1 MVACTDEAVRGV
13 TVEGGE
19 DLKGVVVGVWNCNE
33 VKRMRYQVN
42 VQQSED
48 ADLEGLL
55 CGGADSAH

>member
-1 MVACTDEAVRGV
+1 VACTDEAVRGV
-13 TVEGGE
+13 TVEGRE

-42 VQQSED
+42 VQQSEED